1 MNSLNK
7 CLATIANWQSSG
19 YSSFKLWKEDGVWN
33 CSLNTNCKING
44 DMK

>member
-19 YSSFKLWKEDGVWN
+19 YSSFKLWKEDGVWK
-33 CSLNTNCKING
+33 CKING
-44 DMK
+44 DVK